1 MATIPLPP
9 AMGSI
14 LDFIGNTPMVELS
27 RLPKSFGIEAEIFAK
42 LEYQNAGGSIK
53 DRVAKAM
60 VESAEKTR
68 RIKPGDTL
76 IEASSG
82 NT

>member
-9 AMGSI
+9 AMESV
-14 LDFIGNTPMVELS
+14 LDLIGNTPMVKLS
-27 RLPKSFGIEAEIFAK
+27 QLPKSFGIEAEIFAK

-53 DRVAKAM
+53 DRVAKGM
-60 VESAEKTR
+60 VESAEKTG